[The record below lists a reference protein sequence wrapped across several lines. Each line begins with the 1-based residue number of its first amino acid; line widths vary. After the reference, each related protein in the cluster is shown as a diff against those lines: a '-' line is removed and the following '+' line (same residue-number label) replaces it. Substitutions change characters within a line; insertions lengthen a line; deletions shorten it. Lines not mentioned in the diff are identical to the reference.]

1 MFINKVRQQKGSV
14 MPTVIMVLAILIIL
28 GIALMETS
36 IAGLKAIKHDG
47 TAEEAYIAA
56 QSAIEESFAY
66 IKNFCAKRENIEGL
80 VCDDKATYAESVVN
94 TIIVP
99 KLREMVNNKYHI
111 SPTKTILKI
120 ELSSSHTADVEITD
134 IKYLK
139 YEPVLSNSEK
149 IIVTIGIWAKADYEG
164 EGGKVL
170 NKTVFSRENIE
181 VFIPLKFKLNAAI
194 YSIGDVMV
202 DNIDALVE
210 GDVVAF
216 GTAPEKTNQIEQYYY
231 GGIYAKNRGNLS
243 IKGNAYSRGL
253 IRTGIYSN
261 TSPVSDPSKI
271 YITKDAVANGLHIFG
286 KGQKIIVGR
295 NAYTFDDLEMNGE
308 DSVIAINGSYLGLS
322 NGGAA
327 ASQHDQSSAIV
338 NSAIIHHSGSDDALK
353 SRIVINGDVIVN
365 GGTFRV
371 DPAGHVPVNMPQ
383 IEDASVVSE
392 RFNYLPMY
400 KLYMNETGFG
410 DLTFPTYH
418 QWLYG
423 NKGDAKGFA
432 NLMQCWLK
440 RDYNSDAAIQ
450 AWVSQIDLARGV
462 GVNDSDKFDSAASG
476 IDTTKISGFCRF
488 EMAANDRVYFM
499 RRLNYDSSD
508 STIDISRIRFLNDNH
523 FELDNVSPPASGWS
537 SFWDIPATIVDD
549 VGWRDHA
556 EDYLPAKLNI
566 ISDKLIN
573 LTETFAHREYDYGT
587 STIKNT
593 LKGDDNVTS
602 SHNLF
607 MDIKQ
612 KLLAKYRGDS
622 GNADID
628 KYIFNFEGEEAGTI
642 DINDRLG
649 GRIESGSTIST
660 DDYFI
665 FINTNPSIKLK
676 VTGKVNGIIFS
687 VGRVELENSA
697 EVSGAI
703 LAAGN
708 TSTIDL
714 GVNYVL
720 NNKSSADL
728 ETDINGVDSYFLP
741 QVYGNGENLDRLND
755 GSYAGVLF
763 REPSSDVVGSSAKV
777 VFSGRD
783 ILLGAFSGQGIEL
796 DSIF

>member
-14 MPTVIMVLAILIIL
+14 MPTVIMVLALLIIL

-80 VCDDKATYAESVVN
+80 VCDDKAAYAEAVVN

-99 KLREMVNNKYHI
+99 KLRDYCYNDKYHI

-170 NKTVFSRENIE
+170 NKTVFSREDIE
-181 VFIPLKFKLNAAI
+181 VFIPLKFKLNSAI

-202 DNIDALVE
+202 DNIDASVE

-231 GGIYAKNRGNLS
+231 GGIYAKNKGKLT

-253 IRTGIYSN
+253 IRTGVYSN
-261 TSPVSDPSKI
+261 TDDSSKI

-322 NGGAA
+322 NDAA
-327 ASQHDQSSAIV
+327 ASHHDQSSAIV
-338 NSAIIHHSGSDDALK
+338 NSAIIHHPGSDDALK

-371 DPAGHVPVNMPQ
+371 EPSGHVPDNMPQ

-392 RFNYLPMY
+392 SFNYLPMY
-400 KLYMNETGFG
+400 KLYMNEPDFG
-410 DLTFPTYH
+410 GSTFPTYH
-418 QWLYG
+418 QWLYD

-432 NLMQCWLK
+432 NLMQCWVK
-440 RDYNSDAAIQ
+440 QDYTNDAAIQ
-450 AWVSQIDLARGV
+450 AWVGKIDDARGI
-462 GVNDSDKFDSAASG
+462 GTNNHDKFDSAASG

-488 EMAANDRVYFM
+488 EMAANDTVYFM
-499 RRLNYDSSD
+499 RRARYNSSD
-508 STIDISRIRFLNDNH
+508 STIDISRIKFLNNNH
-523 FELDNVSPPASGWS
+523 FELDNVSPPVGEWS
-537 SFWDIPATIVDD
+537 SFWDIPTTIVNDED
-549 VGWRDHA
+549 WRDKA
-556 EDYLPAKLNI
+556 EDFLPGKLTI
-566 ISDKLIN
+566 LREMLIN
-573 LTETFAHREYDYGT
+573 LTETFAHREYDYST

-628 KYIFNFEGEEAGTI
+628 KYIFNFEGEGAGTI

-708 TSTIDL
+708 TSTMDGSPL
-714 GVNYVL
+714 VDYVL
-720 NNKSSADL
+720 NNKSSADM
-728 ETDINGVDSYFLP
+728 ETDIRGVDSYFLP
-741 QVYGNGENLDRLND
+741 QVYERGGNLDRLND

-763 REPSSDVVGSSAKV
+763 REPSDDVVGSSAKV